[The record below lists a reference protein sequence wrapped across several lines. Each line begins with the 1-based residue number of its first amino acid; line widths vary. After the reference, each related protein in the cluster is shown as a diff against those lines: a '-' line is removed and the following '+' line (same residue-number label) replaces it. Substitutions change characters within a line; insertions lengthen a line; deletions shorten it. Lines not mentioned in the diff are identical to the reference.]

1 MPCCG
6 GQASPPGGGQT
17 LVPGIAASDTAPG
30 SRASELQ
37 NHYRG
42 GLGGRCRGVGFKGPG
57 DLGSTRRIRPGEGQ
71 RWRKSEREQVGRK
84 VSLWPQQCVASTE
97 GLQESTG
104 AGEAPRT
111 PQFSVP

>member
-6 GQASPPGGGQT
+6 GQANPPGAGQT

-30 SRASELQ
+30 SRASELR

-42 GLGGRCRGVGFKGPG
+42 GLGGRCRRVGFKGPG

-71 RWRKSEREQVGRK
+71 RWRKSERKQAGRK
-84 VSLWPQQCVASTE
+84 VSLWPQQCVASME

-111 PQFSVP
+111 PLFSVP